1 MLQGI
6 RLWHVAPRILERAPS
21 RKRRTMGG
29 AIDREMCRRIAEAYE
44 ALTGKRLKS
53 SPDSVEGVLDSDYR
67 KLSAQIFAL
76 FFGYFKFAHLKTIST
91 RPTWSFSAVALP
103 EAQA

>member
-44 ALTGKRLKS
+44 AGLLQLAPADRGGLNQADVPLINPKFLFRQTQPALKPTLS
-53 SPDSVEGVLDSDYR
+53 LSDP
-67 KLSAQIFAL
+67 SWGWCFAL
-76 FFGYFKFAHLKTIST
+76 LMRCYGFRGK
-91 RPTWSFSAVALP
+91 
-103 EAQA
+103 